1 MTDNKE
7 ILTDE
12 NKQTHDQNAH
22 KAAADTK
29 AEDLRDAKVDSKNSQ
44 KTKFAFI
51 HQDLKSALNVWEELS
66 HQAPA
71 LAADEKQLHE
81 VKEILRQLQD
91 KMAELDL

>member
-12 NKQTHDQNAH
+12 NKQTHDQTAL
-22 KAAADTK
+22 KATADTK
-29 AEDLRDAKVDSKNSQ
+29 AEDLRDVKNSQ